1 MSRPPRYRSVSSCR
15 AAEPASPLPSVPDER
30 APSGARRPRT
40 FPNLPERAKR
50 REGSSYPFVDL
61 FNHLNQMMGRLQKL
75 GLVNIEPEPQ

>member
-1 MSRPPRYRSVSSCR
+1 
-15 AAEPASPLPSVPDER
+15 
-30 APSGARRPRT
+30 
-40 FPNLPERAKR
+40 LPERAKR